1 MGRIIDLTHPL
12 NNNIP
17 VYPGTE
23 SPLFKQTFHIQQHGF
38 TETKINMLT
47 HHGTHIDAPAHMV
60 LNGKTLD
67 KFQADKYYGSAL
79 CINCNYLRNGIIDL
93 KFLEPFEEKIKLN
106 DFLLLNTRWSEK
118 WGTEAYYSNFPVLS
132 KQACE
137 WLSNFTL
144 KGIGIDNISLDTID
158 SKNFENHFIVFEKEM
173 IIIENLTNLNQLE
186 DTEFIL
192 SCFPLKIENADGSP
206 VRAVAIL

>member
-1 MGRIIDLTHPL
+1 MTKIIDLSHQL
-12 NNNIP
+12 NNQIP

-23 SPLFKQTFHIQQHGF
+23 SPLFKQTFNIKEHGF
-38 TETKINMLT
+38 AETKINMLT
-47 HHGTHIDAPAHMV
+47 HHGTHIDAPAHMR

-67 KFQADKYYGSAL
+67 QFHADKFYGSAF
-79 CINCNYLRNGIIDL
+79 CINCKNIQNGIIDL
-93 KFLEPFEEKIKLN
+93 KFLETYEEQIKSN
-106 DFLLLNTRWSEK
+106 DFLLLNTGWSEK

-132 KQACE
+132 VQACE
-137 WLSNFTL
+137 WLSNFSL
-144 KGIGIDNISLDTID
+144 KGIGIDNISLDTVD

-186 DTEFIL
+186 KTEFIL